1 MSPSTQE
8 GSRKSEAAFC
18 SVWRKAHLFA
28 FQPTRGWM
36 LLKDAALVSE
46 GAWIRWIGPDQD
58 LPAGLSVQR
67 EYNLEGALLG
77 PGLIDAHTHL
87 IYAGDRAGEF
97 EARLQ
102 GSSYA
107 EIARNGG
114 GIRASV
120 TATRAASE
128 AALFDQA
135 LKRARGFMAEGVTTL
150 EIKSGYG
157 LSEEHE
163 ARCLSVAR
171 RLGQTLDLAVRTTS
185 LGAHAIPE
193 EYAGRGDAYIDAVCT
208 WLPRQH
214 AEGLIDAVDAFCDTI
229 AFTLEQIRRVFQT
242 AQRLRLPVKLHAEQL
257 SNQGGA
263 VLASAFQA
271 LSCDHLEHLDQVG
284 VQAMKRSG
292 TVAVLLPGA
301 YYFMRETQLP
311 PVAALLEAEVPI
323 AVASDHNPGTSPANS
338 LVLML
343 NMASTLFRLTPE
355 QAWRGVTVNA
365 ARALGLADRGNLQ
378 PGLRADLAVWDAD
391 HPREL
396 VYRFGHQ
403 ACKGS
408 YFGGVPR
415 LLK

>member
-1 MSPSTQE
+1 
-8 GSRKSEAAFC
+8 
-18 SVWRKAHLFA
+18 
-28 FQPTRGWM
+28 
-36 LLKDAALVSE
+36 
-46 GAWIRWIGPDQD
+46 
-58 LPAGLSVQR
+58 
-67 EYNLEGALLG
+67 
-77 PGLIDAHTHL
+77 
-87 IYAGDRAGEF
+87 
-97 EARLQ
+97 
-102 GSSYA
+102 
-107 EIARNGG
+107 
-114 GIRASV
+114 
-120 TATRAASE
+120 
-128 AALFDQA
+128 
-135 LKRARGFMAEGVTTL
+135 
-150 EIKSGYG
+150 
-157 LSEEHE
+157 
-163 ARCLSVAR
+163 
-171 RLGQTLDLAVRTTS
+171 
-185 LGAHAIPE
+185 
-193 EYAGRGDAYIDAVCT
+193 
-208 WLPRQH
+208 
-214 AEGLIDAVDAFCDTI
+214 
-229 AFTLEQIRRVFQT
+229 
-242 AQRLRLPVKLHAEQL
+242 
-257 SNQGGA
+257 
-263 VLASAFQA
+263 
-271 LSCDHLEHLDQVG
+271 
-284 VQAMKRSG
+284 MKRSG